1 MSKVCRVTG
10 KKPLSGNN
18 VSHANNKTKRKQL
31 PNLQK
36 KRVWIEEEKKWVTVR
51 VSARGIKTL
60 DKKGSKVLVS
70 R

>member
-18 VSHANNKTKRKQL
+18 VSHANNKSKRRQL

-36 KRVWIEEEKKWVTVR
+36 KRVWIESEKRFVTVK
-51 VSARGIKTL
+51 VSAGGIKTL
-60 DKKGSKVLVS
+60 DKKGSKAIINA
-70 R
+70 